1 MTFAFLAIIFL
12 QVVIYFEIRNEFRD
26 VNKKLDDLANK

>member
-12 QVVIYFEIRNEFRD
+12 QVVVCFTLLREFRE
-26 VNKKLDDLANK
+26 VNAKLDRLLP